1 MFTFNPNEPIKVAQ
15 LQKLANQSILNGT
28 HVIEMVNNS
37 FSESK
42 KNFSRLKKRETFQP
56 KKTKIWAVK
65 NIFAL
70 DFAKY
75 LSYSE
80 VQKNSKVA
88 NV

>member
-1 MFTFNPNEPIKVAQ
+1 MAD
-15 LQKLANQSILNGT
+15 
-28 HVIEMVNNS
+28 NS

-42 KNFSRLKKRETFQP
+42 KNFGRLKKRETFQP

-65 NIFAL
+65 NIFAP

-75 LSYSE
+75 LSYSD
-80 VQKNSKVA
+80 VPKNSKVA